1 MCNDGSAGAAARP
14 GRGRVPGKVPVGV
27 RPARVP
33 WRAVGP
39 RRRALTSLVFAPALT
54 CRDKDYP
61 AVWVDGSPENWSC
74 QTYQDSALQGPA

>member
-1 MCNDGSAGAAARP
+1 M
-14 GRGRVPGKVPVGV
+14 GV

-39 RRRALTSLVFAPALT
+39 RRRALTSLVFAPALTSLVFAPALT

-74 QTYQDSALQGPA
+74 QTYKDSALQGPA